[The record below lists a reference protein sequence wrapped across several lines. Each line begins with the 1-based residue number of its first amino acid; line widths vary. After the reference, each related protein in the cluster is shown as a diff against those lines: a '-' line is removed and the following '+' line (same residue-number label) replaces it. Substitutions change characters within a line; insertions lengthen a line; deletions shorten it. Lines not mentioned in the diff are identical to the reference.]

1 MGLPLETLIG
11 NLLGCVF
18 VPPAGGPQI
27 HFSIGAKDKQFLQ
40 PPSSATLPV
49 TGTSVTRLFQQL
61 GIKNTLTIFSAA
73 LTEQKVLFHSSS
85 HARLNAACHAL
96 TSLMFPFRYTHVYIP
111 ILPASLVEVLS
122 TPTPFIM
129 GVHSSLRGEVAELMD
144 VIVADLD
151 GGIIQNFD
159 YCHDYFT
166 HLTNIHF
173 PPPPGAV
180 HVPDNTS
187 VPLLPEP
194 LVTQIHDALCMVL
207 QPELHS
213 ADWAFS
219 PSSVPKLD
227 AFTQDKE
234 VRAIFIRTL
243 AHLLQGY
250 RHCLTLLRIHPKPV
264 ITFHKAAFLGH
275 RGLVGCDF
283 TTRVLDCMF
292 FNTFVAERGPS
303 WRISDVWDDL
313 YGALADQLRAESHDH
328 RLVIT
333 HVRQLA
339 AQLASNE
346 TPSPQPFTPRI
357 ARPTEG
363 SFTRIHQPVFPRL
376 SNELIQQ
383 RIDQGL
389 SNGNANLV
397 QAATVKS
404 SASSPRFVP
413 MGPPLSG
420 LQDSRHLFTNSARR
434 LEVLRN
440 CINCIFENKISDAR
454 KSFSAVLRALKTKDA
469 RLALCAELSQH
480 VAGSRAILDPAQ
492 FDLVVRLMNCALQ
505 DSSVLD
511 EYGVAAALLPLATS
525 FCRKLCTG
533 VVQFAYTCIQDHPV
547 WQRYQISI

>member
-1 MGLPLETLIG
+1 MP
-11 NLLGCVF
+11 
-18 VPPAGGPQI
+18 GGRSDP
-27 HFSIGAKDKQFLQ
+27 
-40 PPSSATLPV
+40 
-49 TGTSVTRLFQQL
+49 
-61 GIKNTLTIFSAA
+61 
-73 LTEQKVLFHSSS
+73 
-85 HARLNAACHAL
+85 
-96 TSLMFPFRYTHVYIP
+96 
-111 ILPASLVEVLS
+111 
-122 TPTPFIM
+122 
-129 GVHSSLRGEVAELMD
+129 
-144 VIVADLD
+144 
-151 GGIIQNFD
+151 
-159 YCHDYFT
+159 
-166 HLTNIHF
+166 
-173 PPPPGAV
+173 
-180 HVPDNTS
+180 
-187 VPLLPEP
+187 
-194 LVTQIHDALCMVL
+194 
-207 QPELHS
+207 
-213 ADWAFS
+213 
-219 PSSVPKLD
+219 
-227 AFTQDKE
+227 FTQDKE

-303 WRISDVWDDL
+303 WRISDVWDDV
-313 YGALADQLRAESHDH
+313 YGALADQLRAEAHDS
-328 RLVIT
+328 RLVLT

-339 AQLASNE
+339 GQLASNE
-346 TPSPQPFTPRI
+346 TPSQQPFTPRVP
-357 ARPTEG
+357 RPTEG
-363 SFTRIHQPVFPRL
+363 SYTRIHQPVFPRL

-389 SNGNANLV
+389 TNGNANLV
-397 QAATVKS
+397 QAASAKS
-404 SASSPRFVP
+404 TSSPRFVP

-440 CINCIFENKISDAR
+440 CINCIFDNKISDAR

-469 RLALCAELSQH
+469 RLALCAELGQH

-547 WQRYQISI
+547 WQRFEALHNLRLSF